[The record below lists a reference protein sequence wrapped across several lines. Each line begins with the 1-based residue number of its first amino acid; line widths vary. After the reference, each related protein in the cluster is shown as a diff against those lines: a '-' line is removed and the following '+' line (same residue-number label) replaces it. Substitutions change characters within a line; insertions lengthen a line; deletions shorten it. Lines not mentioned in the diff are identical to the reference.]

1 MENIY
6 NFLERNR
13 NWMQQKLF
21 SGADL
26 ELVAHALA
34 GKSLL
39 MSDVIDVD
47 GVVVNRTLCKTMLA
61 ITTNYEYEYWSLV
74 L

>member
-13 NWMQQKLF
+13 KWMQQKLF

-34 GKSLL
+34 GQYITRMLL
-39 MSDVIDVD
+39 LLQDFYPILS
-47 GVVVNRTLCKTMLA
+47 N
-61 ITTNYEYEYWSLV
+61 LV
-74 L
+74 